1 MSRIAAAVHHANFHT
16 GAGETQRPRVG
27 CRHAGDAPRHR
38 LRAQRIRWNR
48 GTIAG
53 RLQSDELVGL
63 DERNVRVGI
72 QLGETRVVH
81 VADHGTHHRRMT
93 PDPQSA
99 PGTQA
104 RFHRLQLG
112 IAERRPAAHPQRCT
126 GRARLEEDDH
136 SSTHGPNR
144 IAQTSEFGRTP
155 RLGTSGKG
163 HADKQCRGNHGKESH
178 VTTHRLL
185 SAQCAV
191 EMLDPQGLQVIPTAD
206 AGDSASLATNDVAV
220 APWFCG
226 PDFRR
231 VCSEQRQ
238 RSGRNQRPPDCC
250 EIMHESFQTIIA
262 GKMAL

>member
-1 MSRIAAAVHHANFHT
+1 MSPASGGGRRPQQRRDFPANRFWCHL
-16 GAGETQRPRVG
+16 RPE
-27 CRHAGDAPRHR
+27 A
-38 LRAQRIRWNR
+38 
-48 GTIAG
+48 
-53 RLQSDELVGL
+53 
-63 DERNVRVGI
+63 
-72 QLGETRVVH
+72 
-81 VADHGTHHRRMT
+81 ADHLAVTADEEFRKI
-93 PDPQSA
+93 PFDC
-99 PGTQA
+99 
-104 RFHRLQLG
+104 LG
-112 IAERRPAAHPQRCT
+112 AENS